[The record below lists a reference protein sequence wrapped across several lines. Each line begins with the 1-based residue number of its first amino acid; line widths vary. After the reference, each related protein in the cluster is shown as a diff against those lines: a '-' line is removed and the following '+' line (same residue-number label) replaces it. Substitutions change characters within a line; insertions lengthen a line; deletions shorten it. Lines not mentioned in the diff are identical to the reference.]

1 MATAELPLPPHVER
15 ISEME
20 ELIFAAVC
28 EGFDASALIR
38 RRDALLWELEQGDH
52 S

>member
-1 MATAELPLPPHVER
+1 MATELPTPSHTER
-15 ISEME
+15 LDELDV
-20 ELIFAAVC
+20 LIFAAVC

-38 RRDALLWELEQGDH
+38 RRERLLWELENGDH